1 MVNYTKAMLTIHET
15 MDFQVLVDVY
25 YMLLLEPYA
34 EV

>member
-1 MVNYTKAMLTIHET
+1 MVNVTKAMLTIHET
-15 MDFQVLVDVY
+15 MDCQVLVDAY